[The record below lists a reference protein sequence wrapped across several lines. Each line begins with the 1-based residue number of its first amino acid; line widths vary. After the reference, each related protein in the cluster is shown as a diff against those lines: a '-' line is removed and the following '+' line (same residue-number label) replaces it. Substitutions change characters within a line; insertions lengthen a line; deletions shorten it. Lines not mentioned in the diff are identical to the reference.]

1 MKTREFLILLTVAV
15 LSATFFT
22 ALAIWAIDDEFRQQ
36 DAVIEAAK
44 EKSKNE

>member
-1 MKTREFLILLTVAV
+1 MKTKEFLILLTVAV

-36 DAVIEAAK
+36 DETNQEAM
-44 EKSKNE
+44 EKNK